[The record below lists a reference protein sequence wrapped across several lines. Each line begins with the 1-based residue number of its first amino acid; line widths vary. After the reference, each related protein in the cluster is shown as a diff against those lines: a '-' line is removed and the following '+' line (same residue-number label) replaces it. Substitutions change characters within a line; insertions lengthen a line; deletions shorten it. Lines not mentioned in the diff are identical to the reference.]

1 MYLILSPLITEAC
14 FFGGG
19 GGGVAGAHT
28 ACTGAHSLPNMEVI
42 VQRDYAQFTLVQHS

>member
-19 GGGVAGAHT
+19 GGGGGWQVQTLLVQGLIHFQIWKLLFKGT
-28 ACTGAHSLPNMEVI
+28 MHSL
-42 VQRDYAQFTLVQHS
+42 H